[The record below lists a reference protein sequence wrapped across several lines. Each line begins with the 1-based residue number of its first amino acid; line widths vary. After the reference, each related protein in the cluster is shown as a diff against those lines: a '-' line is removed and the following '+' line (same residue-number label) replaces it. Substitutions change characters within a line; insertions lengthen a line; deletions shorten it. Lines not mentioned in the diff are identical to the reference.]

1 MVKKKGCATQ
11 AYEKN
16 QKVQKK
22 AYFGLKIVKVFYFL
36 FFFCKKCINK
46 LDYALICLKA
56 NRIKQT

>member
-36 FFFCKKCINK
+36 FFFARNV
-46 LDYALICLKA
+46 
-56 NRIKQT
+56 